1 MQSDPSDKKPAS
13 THEKFVSEVETQLN
27 KGREHVDRMKKELE
41 RSKKLLDELTEPPK
55 KR

>member
-1 MQSDPSDKKPAS
+1 MESDRLGKKPPS

-41 RSKKLLDELTEPPK
+41 RSKRLLDELKAPPK
-55 KR
+55 GD